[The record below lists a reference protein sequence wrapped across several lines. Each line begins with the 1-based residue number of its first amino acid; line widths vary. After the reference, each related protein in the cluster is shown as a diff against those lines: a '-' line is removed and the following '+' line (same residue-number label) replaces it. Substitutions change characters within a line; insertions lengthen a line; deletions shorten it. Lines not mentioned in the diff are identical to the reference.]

1 MMRRTRQLLA
11 RLALLAGIAAAPSA
25 HALQAGTPAPEFALP
40 GVGETKI
47 TLSALKG
54 KVVYVDFWASWCGPC
69 RRSLPWLDGLL
80 KRYGPDGFTVIA
92 INVDRK
98 RADADRFLAQ
108 TPVSLPL
115 AFDAQGDTAR
125 SFEVKVM
132 PTSFVIG
139 RDGVIRAVHAGYR
152 DDEAR
157 AREEQVRKLLGGE

>member
-1 MMRRTRQLLA
+1 MKRSMQRSLA
-11 RLALLAGIAAAPSA
+11 WLALLAGIAVSSSA
-25 HALQAGTPAPEFALP
+25 HALQAGAPAPEFALP
-40 GVGETKI
+40 GTGEAKVS
-47 TLSALKG
+47 LSALKG

-80 KRYGPDGFTVIA
+80 KRYGPDGFTVVA

-98 RADADRFLAQ
+98 RSDADRFLAQ

-152 DDEAR
+152 DDEAQ